1 MWQGTPSHHCA
12 KGFTLIELLLT
23 LALQATLSTVAYP
36 LTALMDK
43 RNRGLDLQRSLR
55 EKRRAIDSCKET
67 SHDSRIEKTISDSG
81 PPPALQAL
89 VEKGM
94 PRHLRQHTKARQA
107 VLRNYSTSIRLTLNP
122 YRPPRLSANPAGAPL
137 PALGLCSPTG
147 RHCRP
152 GWRATSHSS
161 QSTFSHQSQL
171 YRARLLS
178 RVDVSV
184 WPWAEQLCN
193 LHHSRG
199 DPLTNNAN

>member
-55 EKRRAIDSCKET
+55 EKRRAIDSCKEA

-81 PPPALQAL
+81 HPPSLQAL

-122 YRPPRLSANPAGAPL
+122 YRPPDSLQTLLERRYLRRAFACPLAGTAGRGGGRQAIRANQLSVINHSFTGQGCNQGWMFLSGPGQNNSATCITPMGDQLTPDAN
-137 PALGLCSPTG
+137 
-147 RHCRP
+147 
-152 GWRATSHSS
+152 
-161 QSTFSHQSQL
+161 
-171 YRARLLS
+171 
-178 RVDVSV
+178 
-184 WPWAEQLCN
+184 
-193 LHHSRG
+193 
-199 DPLTNNAN
+199 

>member
-55 EKRRAIDSCKET
+55 EKRRAIDSCKEA
-67 SHDSRIEKTISDSG
+67 SHDSRIEKTINDSG
-81 PPPALQAL
+81 HPPSLQAL

-122 YRPPRLSANPAGAPL
+122 YRPPPTLCKPCWSAATCAGPLLAHWPALPAGVAGDKPFEPINFQSSITALQGKAVIKGGCFCLALGRTTLQLASLPWRSAN
-137 PALGLCSPTG
+137 
-147 RHCRP
+147 
-152 GWRATSHSS
+152 
-161 QSTFSHQSQL
+161 Q
-171 YRARLLS
+171 
-178 RVDVSV
+178 
-184 WPWAEQLCN
+184 
-193 LHHSRG
+193 
-199 DPLTNNAN
+199 